1 MQFFAAGENMSLRSH
16 TLGCTLFFAT
26 WNNFFFPFP
35 VKESRRRSRVS
46 PLLRLLTLGLS
57 GRFWLHASLPR
68 FRQIGFLW
76 PWQSLALPLAVILG
90 FLSLMEAQTVS
101 SIHRVTPPAAVGGGP
116 SGSLT
121 TGQSQSLWCTSRSAV
136 RAIIWEAPQ
145 ASGSL
150 QSARC
155 CLHKLRTKVSKRSD
169 GMQPDSEKGPQ
180 ENTFSMSESFL
191 MLWGMMLLREKLFT
205 PL

>member
-1 MQFFAAGENMSLRSH
+1 MH
-16 TLGCTLFFAT
+16 TVLCHLKQL
-26 WNNFFFPFP
+26 FFFPFP
-35 VKESRRRSRVS
+35 VKGSRRRSRVS

-101 SIHRVTPPAAVGGGP
+101 SIHRVTPPAAGGP

-121 TGQSQSLWCTSRSAV
+121 TGQSQSLMHLSLRSASHHLRSTTSLS
-136 RAIIWEAPQ
+136 RARSRVPVVVYTS
-145 ASGSL
+145 SGQKYQSL
-150 QSARC
+150 AME
-155 CLHKLRTKVSKRSD
+155 L
-169 GMQPDSEKGPQ
+169 QPDSEKGRR
-180 ENTFSMSESFL
+180 ESTFHWAIPFL
-191 MLWGMMLLREKLFT
+191 CCGALCFYRKKTFLLHFKCDIEMY
-205 PL
+205 